1 MGFTDW
7 FTFRTK
13 EQKQAEARQYARWA
27 CPYGDAQRE
36 KLTELLAAIL
46 PQEGAQLGMT
56 CYLTG
61 REAYQGGI
69 REPGDEPDTATEEE
83 KRIRAAKKLRRSLQG
98 RIGIEMA
105 RYIALIE
112 ADAQVDETLNY
123 PAPDALMAAGDE
135 LLQWLKAHKEAIK
148 K

>member
-1 MGFTDW
+1 MG
-7 FTFRTK
+7 FRTK
-13 EQKQAEARQYARWA
+13 EKKQAEARQYARGA

-46 PQEGAQLGMT
+46 
-56 CYLTG
+56 
-61 REAYQGGI
+61 
-69 REPGDEPDTATEEE
+69 
-83 KRIRAAKKLRRSLQG
+83 LQG

-123 PAPDALMAAGDE
+123 PTPDALMAAGDE
-135 LLQWLKAHKEAIK
+135 LLQWLKAHKQAIK
-148 K
+148 R

>member
-1 MGFTDW
+1 MG
-7 FTFRTK
+7 FRTK

-27 CPYGDAQRE
+27 CLYGDAQRE

-69 REPGDEPDTATEEE
+69 REPGDE
-83 KRIRAAKKLRRSLQG
+83 
-98 RIGIEMA
+98 
-105 RYIALIE
+105 
-112 ADAQVDETLNY
+112 
-123 PAPDALMAAGDE
+123 
-135 LLQWLKAHKEAIK
+135 LLQWLKAHKQAIK
-148 K
+148 R

>member
-61 REAYQGGI
+61 RVG
-69 REPGDEPDTATEEE
+69 P
-83 KRIRAAKKLRRSLQG
+83 IRAASASRATSYCNG
-98 RIGIEMA
+98 
-105 RYIALIE
+105 
-112 ADAQVDETLNY
+112 
-123 PAPDALMAAGDE
+123 
-135 LLQWLKAHKEAIK
+135 
-148 K
+148 

>member
-46 PQEGAQLGMT
+46 PQEGAQLG
-56 CYLTG
+56 
-61 REAYQGGI
+61 I
-69 REPGDEPDTATEEE
+69 H
-83 KRIRAAKKLRRSLQG
+83 
-98 RIGIEMA
+98 
-105 RYIALIE
+105 
-112 ADAQVDETLNY
+112 
-123 PAPDALMAAGDE
+123 
-135 LLQWLKAHKEAIK
+135 LLCRWP
-148 K
+148 

>member
-1 MGFTDW
+1 MHYDPQERHIELMRHAPRALTYREGEDFAAW
-7 FTFRTK
+7 QVK
-13 EQKQAEARQYARWA
+13 A
-27 CPYGDAQRE
+27 RE

-69 REPGDEPDTATEEE
+69 REPGDE
-83 KRIRAAKKLRRSLQG
+83 
-98 RIGIEMA
+98 
-105 RYIALIE
+105 
-112 ADAQVDETLNY
+112 
-123 PAPDALMAAGDE
+123 

-148 K
+148 R

>member
-61 REAYQGGI
+61 R
-69 REPGDEPDTATEEE
+69 
-83 KRIRAAKKLRRSLQG
+83 
-98 RIGIEMA
+98 
-105 RYIALIE
+105 
-112 ADAQVDETLNY
+112 
-123 PAPDALMAAGDE
+123 
-135 LLQWLKAHKEAIK
+135 
-148 K
+148 

>member
-69 REPGDEPDTATEEE
+69 REPGDE
-83 KRIRAAKKLRRSLQG
+83 
-98 RIGIEMA
+98 
-105 RYIALIE
+105 
-112 ADAQVDETLNY
+112 
-123 PAPDALMAAGDE
+123 

-148 K
+148 R